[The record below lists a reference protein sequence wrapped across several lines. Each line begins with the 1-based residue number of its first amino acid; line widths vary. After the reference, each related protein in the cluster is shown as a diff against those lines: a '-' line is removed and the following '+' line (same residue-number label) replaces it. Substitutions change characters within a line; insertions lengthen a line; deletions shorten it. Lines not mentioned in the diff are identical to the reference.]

1 MSSELIVERRTA
13 LPVSPAEAFAWHARP
28 GALERLTPPWW
39 KLRVLDRTGGVENGA
54 RVTFLVRAGPLELR
68 WAAEHRDVE
77 PGRGFT
83 DLQVSGPFDRWV
95 HTHRMEAGDDG
106 RAVLHDRILC

>member
-1 MSSELIVERRTA
+1 MVMRGGARQKRRRGIFRPDANLRAFPPLAMSSELIIERRTA

-39 KLRVLDRTGGVENGA
+39 KLRVLHRTGGVENGA

-68 WAAEHRDVE
+68 WTAEHRDVE
-77 PGRGFT
+77 PGR
-83 DLQVSGPFDRWV
+83 
-95 HTHRMEAGDDG
+95 
-106 RAVLHDRILC
+106 